1 MKTLFWLLVLLFD
14 AAFLALAVFT
24 AASPAVSGMGRAMG
38 GVAAAALTV
47 TVVVLVLARMG
58 RGASP
63 PTASMLRVAC
73 ILAPASWFMGTLD
86 ARLPTL
92 LETGFLVLATAV
104 ALGSWR
110 VYRRFAPAA

>member
-24 AASPAVSGMGRAMG
+24 ALSPAVAGLGRAMG
-38 GVAAAALTV
+38 AVAAAALAV
-47 TVVVLVLARMG
+47 TLAVLVLARVG
-58 RGASP
+58 RGASAQA
-63 PTASMLRVAC
+63 ASMLRLAC
-73 ILAPASWFMGTLD
+73 VLAPVSWFIGTLD

-92 LETGFLVLATAV
+92 PEAGFLVLATAV

-110 VYRRFAPAA
+110 VYRRFVREA